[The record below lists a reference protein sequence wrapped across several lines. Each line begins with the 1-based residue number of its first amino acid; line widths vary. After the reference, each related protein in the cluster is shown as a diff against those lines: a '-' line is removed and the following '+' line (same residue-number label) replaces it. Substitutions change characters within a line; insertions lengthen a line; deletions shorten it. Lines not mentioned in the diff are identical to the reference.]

1 VPMPSSPSAPA
12 ASQLYPAPTS
22 AAVQATIASAAPVL
36 GAAAVAPAGEV
47 AAKAARQPAARL

>member
-1 VPMPSSPSAPA
+1 
-12 ASQLYPAPTS
+12 LYPAPTS
-22 AAVQATIASAAPVL
+22 AAVQAAIASAAPVL